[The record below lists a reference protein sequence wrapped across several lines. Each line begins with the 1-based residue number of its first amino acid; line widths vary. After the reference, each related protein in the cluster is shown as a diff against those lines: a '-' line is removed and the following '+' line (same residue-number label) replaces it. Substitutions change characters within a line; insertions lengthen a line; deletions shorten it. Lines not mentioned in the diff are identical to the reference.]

1 MRRGRGER
9 FFSSAC
15 PTLGLELEEA
25 MVAFSGLRPSPTK
38 TSTSTTTPKTTN
50 NMSKS

>member
-38 TSTSTTTPKTTN
+38 TSTTPKTTN